1 MSAALSDSPAD
12 GASDGYGDSATAG
25 AGAMAA
31 FSLAGRVAVVTGA
44 AGLLGRRHCR
54 ALAAAGARVV
64 ATDLDPAACEAVAR
78 EVAAMTPGAPG
89 APGAPATPRA
99 ARRMEAPGAAVAP
112 LAWAADITRPESVRA
127 LRDAVLERC
136 GAIDVLVNN
145 AALNEKVESPL
156 AAGEVLRFE
165 NFPLALWEDSLR
177 VNVTGTFLCCQIL
190 GGEMARRGGGS
201 IVNIASTYA
210 IVAPDQALYRQPD
223 GTQTFFKS
231 AAYPTT
237 KGAVLALTRFLAA
250 YWGRAGVRVNALSPG
265 GVENGQDAGFVARY
279 SARTPLGRMADPSDY
294 EGALVF
300 LASAAS
306 RYMTG
311 ANLIVDGGWT
321 AW

>member
-1 MSAALSDSPAD
+1 
-12 GASDGYGDSATAG
+12 
-25 AGAMAA
+25 
-31 FSLAGRVAVVTGA
+31 VAVVTGA

-54 ALAAAGARVV
+54 ALAAAGASVV
-64 ATDLDPAACEAVAR
+64 ATDLDAAACEDALREARGTRQPEAAR
-78 EVAAMTPGAPG
+78 EPAAAAP
-89 APGAPATPRA
+89 
-99 ARRMEAPGAAVAP
+99 MAPGAAGESPPAP
-112 LAWAADITRPESVRA
+112 APPASPEAMAFAADITRPESVAA
-127 LRDAVLERC
+127 LRDAVLGRF
-136 GAIDVLVNN
+136 GRIDVLVNN
-145 AALNEKVESPL
+145 AALNEKVESPS

-165 NFPLALWEDSLR
+165 NFPLALWEDSLK
-177 VNVTGTFLCCQIL
+177 VNVTGTFLCCQLL
-190 GGEMARRGGGS
+190 GGEMARRGAGS

-210 IVAPDQALYRQPD
+210 VVAPDQALYRQPD
-223 GTQTFFKS
+223 GSQTFYKS

-265 GVENGQDAGFVARY
+265 GVENGQDPDFVARY
-279 SARTPLGRMADPSDY
+279 AARTPLGRMADPSDY

-300 LASAAS
+300 LASDAS